1 MLGFEGKKEIIKGEK
16 AKEVLSSLSRV
27 VSRKPSTDDLKV
39 EKTIREARKT
49 YSVEWKN

>member
-1 MLGFEGKKEIIKGEK
+1 MLGFEGKKEIISGEK

-27 VSRKPSTDDLKV
+27 VSSKPSTNDLKV
-39 EKTIREARKT
+39 ERMIREARKT